1 MRTMASA
8 TLLSVGE
15 YLAGSY
21 HPDCEYIDGLLVE
34 RHLGE
39 RDHSETQR
47 EFLVYLHARRRELN
61 IHVFPE
67 QRIQVSA
74 ARFRVPDLCVVV
86 GRNPEE
92 MIFTRPPFICLEI
105 LSKDDRVDEFEEK
118 IDDYLAFG
126 VRYVWVINPRTKRAY
141 VHSAAGSQEA
151 KDGILRTQDP
161 EITVPLAEIFAAL

>member
-1 MRTMASA
+1 M
-8 TLLSVGE
+8 
-15 YLAGSY
+15 
-21 HPDCEYIDGLLVE
+21 
-34 RHLGE
+34 
-39 RDHSETQR
+39 
-47 EFLVYLHARRRELN
+47 
-61 IHVFPE
+61 FPE
-67 QRIQVSA
+67 QRIQLSA

-126 VRYVWVINPRTKRAY
+126 VRYVWVVNPRTKRAY

-151 KDGILRTQDP
+151 KDGMLRTQDP